1 MPEAR
6 SFETSKISIGGN
18 HVNALF
24 ENIDIFHDIYYTS
37 LSSGTWG
44 TTEPV
49 QLGEKGYFMLGDNSR
64 NSNDSRVW
72 KFVPEKNIVGKAFF
86 VFWPLN
92 NIKFIK

>member
-1 MPEAR
+1 
-6 SFETSKISIGGN
+6 
-18 HVNALF
+18 
-24 ENIDIFHDIYYTS
+24 
-37 LSSGTWG
+37 
-44 TTEPV
+44 
-49 QLGEKGYFMLGDNSR
+49 MLGDNSR